1 MNSLLYNKLN
11 VKVNSRAN
19 ANKQYTILKRKFEA
33 DLLFKGINFV
43 FWVIIMAG
51 YIIKNER
58 MKDI

>member
-51 YIIKNER
+51 YIIKNEI